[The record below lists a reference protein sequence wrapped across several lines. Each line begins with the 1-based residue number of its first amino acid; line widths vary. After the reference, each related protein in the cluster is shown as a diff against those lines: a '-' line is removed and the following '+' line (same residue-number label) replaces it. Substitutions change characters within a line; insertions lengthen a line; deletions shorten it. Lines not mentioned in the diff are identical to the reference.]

1 MQGPLSNV
9 PSVLLAAVLS
19 ATILAGCTG
28 GGGGAQ
34 DPAAAGVDFEDLEL
48 EATATTGVIR
58 GIVVDEAIRPVAGA
72 QVATTVPDGG
82 VRNTTSADD
91 GAFGFDGLPP
101 GTYFLSVSKPGFLTQ
116 QANAEVVVGVSE
128 PPITKIL
135 LTADP
140 SSLPYTSIYQ
150 FDAFIACSFTLVTV
164 SFAACGLAAE
174 QTNNAFLVNYR
185 PDKPPQHI
193 QIEAIWQST
202 QVLGGELGLS
212 VTALGPPQVGVNGTS
227 GPSPIFIT
235 INETQALQHNFTG
248 PDAAD
253 VTIRLFSSAL
263 SGTDAVPEEQVHS
276 LWASTLYE
284 PFNST
289 GANPIVDQAADQDP
303 TGLAQNPF
311 SDPDCI
317 RYPVLFASCWGAG
330 GVGMAL
336 EQRVTVYT
344 HIFYGHMPP
353 ADWRFSADG
362 APPEPPA

>member
-1 MQGPLSNV
+1 M
-9 PSVLLAAVLS
+9 
-19 ATILAGCTG
+19 AGCS
-28 GGGGAQ
+28 GGAG
-34 DPAAAGVDFEDLEL
+34 DEEGSALPAADFEELKL

-58 GIVVDEAIRPVAGA
+58 GIVVDEAIRPLAGA
-72 QVATTVPDGG
+72 EIGTTLPDGG
-82 VRNTTSADD
+82 AVRNTTSAED

-101 GTYFLSVSKPGFLTQ
+101 GTYFLTVSKPGFLTQ
-116 QANAEVVVGVSE
+116 QANADVVVGISD
-128 PPITKIL
+128 PPITKVL

-140 SSLPYTSIYQ
+140 TSLPYVGAYQ

-174 QTNNAFLVNYR
+174 QTNNAFLVNYW
-185 PDKPPQHI
+185 PDKAPKHV

-202 QVLGGELGLS
+202 QALGGELGLS

-227 GPSPIFIT
+227 GPSPIYIT
-235 INETQALQHNFTG
+235 INETQALQHNFTS
-248 PDAAD
+248 PDESD
-253 VTIRLFSSAL
+253 PPITIRLFSSQL

-284 PFNST
+284 PYNGT
-289 GANPIVDQAADQDP
+289 GLNPLVDQATDQDP

-311 SDPDCI
+311 SHPECI

-344 HIFYGHMPP
+344 HIFYGYMPP
-353 ADWRFSADG
+353 ADWRFSASG
-362 APPEPPA
+362 SPPDPPA